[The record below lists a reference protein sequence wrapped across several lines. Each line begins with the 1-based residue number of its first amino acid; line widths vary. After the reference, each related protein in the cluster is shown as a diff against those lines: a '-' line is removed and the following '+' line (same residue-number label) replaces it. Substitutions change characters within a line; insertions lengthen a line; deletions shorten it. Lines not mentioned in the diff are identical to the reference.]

1 MYRKLYPALLLV
13 AALGVSACDNDLENA
28 TQPAPP
34 APTVTETFEGALNP
48 NNAVTHTFTTAAT
61 GTVQAVLTEIS
72 PDATMAVGL
81 VLGVWNGFA
90 CTTSMSLDAAVQ
102 GNALTGTVSGAGTL
116 CVRIHDNGKVAV
128 PLTYK
133 ITVTHP

>member
-13 AALGVSACDNDLENA
+13 AALGVSACDNDIENA
-28 TQPAPP
+28 TQPTPP

-48 NNAVTHTFTTAAT
+48 NNGVTHTFSTAAT
-61 GTVQAVLTEIS
+61 GTVQAVLTQIS

-81 VLGVWNGFA
+81 VLGTWNGFA
-90 CTTSMSLDAAVQ
+90 CTASMSLDAAVQ
-102 GNALTGTVSGAGTL
+102 GNALTGSVSGAGTL
-116 CVRIHDNGKVAV
+116 CVRIHDNGKVAA